1 MRLPPARPVRP
12 VLGFVVAPGVESIG
26 LTGALLDQLSK
37 ACEPLFP
44 QFG

>member
-1 MRLPPARPVRP
+1 
-12 VLGFVVAPGVESIG
+12 VLDLDSIG